1 MVQQHNN
8 DDNNDDN
15 NNYNTRGNKLVTEV
29 RLGDEDRKPSTDV
42 DGLAVVANDHLLHRG
57 CVRGVVLE
65 DQGAELGQGKDP
77 ASDLQCRDAC
87 DAVDVREVGQ
97 DASGEY
103 LSRQARCLPPLQ
115 DQAHGCVLYAGRPVP
130 WVAALAGDAGLTSPL
145 ASGVRT
151 HDVRAVQL
159 AVVLVEDLDAGPEV
173 QVPGEPWRD
182 DVRRPNR

>member
-1 MVQQHNN
+1 MVQQH
-8 DDNNDDN
+8 NNDDN

-103 LSRQARCLPPLQ
+103 LSRQASCLR
-115 DQAHGCVLYAGRPVP
+115 HHCKTRPTGASCTQ
-130 WVAALAGDAGLTSPL
+130 AALSPGLL
-145 ASGVRT
+145 LL
-151 HDVRAVQL
+151 RATR
-159 AVVLVEDLDAGPEV
+159 A
-173 QVPGEPWRD
+173 
-182 DVRRPNR
+182 